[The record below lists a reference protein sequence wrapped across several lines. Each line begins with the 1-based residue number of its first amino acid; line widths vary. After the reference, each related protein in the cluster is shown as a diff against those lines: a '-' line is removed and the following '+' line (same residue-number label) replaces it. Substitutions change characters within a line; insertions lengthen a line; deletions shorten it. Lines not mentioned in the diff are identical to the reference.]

1 MLDVNSMIGIIF
13 GDGTKQ
19 FFFFGS
25 DMFREVHAVH
35 GLKRKYVG
43 RYRVIVELQGDCR
56 VTG

>member
-1 MLDVNSMIGIIF
+1 MTVRNN
-13 GDGTKQ
+13 

-43 RYRVIVELQGDCR
+43 RYRVIVELQGDCGVR
-56 VTG
+56 LRRTDRI